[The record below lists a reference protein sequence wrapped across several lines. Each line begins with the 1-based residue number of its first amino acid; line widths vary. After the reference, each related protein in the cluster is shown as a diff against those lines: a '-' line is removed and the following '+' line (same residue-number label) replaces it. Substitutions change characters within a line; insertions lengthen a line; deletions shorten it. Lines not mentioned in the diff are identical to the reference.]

1 VTKDISGWVLGLAYV
16 DTNAKGD
23 CGGGEFYCFSNSLN
37 ATQDPSTGLYGTGSK
52 FKDAGRGIAVSS
64 VSKTF

>member
-1 VTKDISGWVLGLAYV
+1 MANADYTDWKLGVTKDISGWVFGAAYV

-23 CGGGEFYCFSNSLN
+23 CGAAEFYCFANSSL
-37 ATQDPSTGLYGTGSK
+37 TKT
-52 FKDAGRGIAVSS
+52 KDAGKSTVVIS

>member
-1 VTKDISGWVLGLAYV
+1 MTDADYTDWKVGVTKDISGWVFGAAYV

-23 CGGGEFYCFSNSLN
+23 CGAAEFYCFPNNS
-37 ATQDPSTGLYGTGSK
+37 SGTK
-52 FKDAGRGIAVSS
+52 FKDAGKSTIVLS